1 MNMQGQTCLEK
12 QEETHFTSSSA
23 LVNDEQVKFTRSTH
37 RRVGLFPMVNLK
49 SESTRL
55 VDTRLEPREPCVRV
69 LERARA
75 PKAHIAELRKCNKE
89 QPQFFKVL
97 YRDHVKEEQSFIT
110 IHNLFE
116 TFSPCKSIDSSSPD
130 TTEVETEEQRSVS
143 G

>member
-1 MNMQGQTCLEK
+1 MQKSPLPLLPLLLVVDGIDNTRHITTTTTTTTTTDK
-12 QEETHFTSSSA
+12 TS
-23 LVNDEQVKFTRSTH
+23 
-37 RRVGLFPMVNLK
+37 
-49 SESTRL
+49 
-55 VDTRLEPREPCVRV
+55 
-69 LERARA
+69 
-75 PKAHIAELRKCNKE
+75 KAHIAELRKCNKE

-110 IHNLFE
+110 IHDLFE